1 MRLFSFVCA
10 SLLVLSFNF
19 AAQEKP
25 VDGAPARTD
34 EESAKKAEKI
44 ALAVGWVVNP
54 DADVREMGRKT
65 LVELGR
71 DAIPAIERKLAEK
84 QALDLVQVLRII
96 DRTPGAA
103 DAWVAEKELRDIE
116 ADEQYKKEAERLP
129 KDSLDKLL
137 YVKYQEAMA
146 HVRHKNYQRAFDM
159 ANGLIALDPRS
170 THLDDYKRLRR
181 HCENMIT
188 QTTLIEAKILQPKVW
203 FVEGEAVEL
212 SVRMKNLWKAP
223 VTLSWEKGTEKEPGG
238 GLLLLDVDVTLKD
251 MAGASMSDQRHQDLR
266 FEEEVPIGP
275 GAQWEKKFVLDTST
289 AVEDTKQIRTVTV
302 GGWTQPAKVQ
312 TDGVNIT
319 RRIQFEPAVVRILP
333 KRFEKFLDNPLHWLG
348 KMIDDGDPQQIYVC
362 SQLLEGDD
370 KDKGAEKLI
379 NLLAKSNTLTSK
391 TYAANILTALTG
403 VSLGNDPR
411 RWESWLR
418 NKSLN
423 PKDSK
428 KR

>member
-1 MRLFSFVCA
+1 MRLIAFAFA

-19 AAQEKP
+19 AAQDK
-25 VDGAPARTD
+25 DGAPGKTD
-34 EESAKKAEKI
+34 DEGAKRAEKI
-44 ALAVGWVVNP
+44 ALAVGWLVNE
-54 DADVREMGRKT
+54 DADVREMGKKT
-65 LVELGR
+65 LVEIGH

-84 QALDLVQVLRII
+84 QALDLVQILRLI
-96 DRTPGAA
+96 DRSPGAA

-116 ADEQYKKEAERLP
+116 ADEQYKKEAERLS
-129 KDSLDKLL
+129 KDSIEKLM

-146 HVRHKNYQRAFDM
+146 QVRHKNYQRAFDM
-159 ANGLIALDPRS
+159 ANGLIVLDARS
-170 THLDDYKRLRR
+170 THLEDYKRLRR

-188 QTTLIEAKILQPKVW
+188 QTTLIEAKILQPKLWYVD
-203 FVEGEAVEL
+203 GETVEL
-212 SVRMKNLWKAP
+212 SVRMKNLYKAP
-223 VTLSWEKGTEKEPGG
+223 ITLTWEKGTEKEPGG

-251 MAGASMSDQRHQDLR
+251 MGGASMSDQRHQDLR

-275 GAQWEKKFVLDTST
+275 GAQWEKKFTLDTST
-289 AVEDTKQIRTVTV
+289 AVEDTKQIRTVSV
-302 GGWTQPAKVQ
+302 GGWTQPAKVH

-319 RRIQFEPAVVRILP
+319 RRIQFEPAVVRIVP
-333 KRFEKFLDNPLHWLG
+333 KRYEKFLDNPLHWLE

-370 KDKGAEKLI
+370 KDKGTEKLI

-391 TYAANILTALTG
+391 TYAANILTGLTG
-403 VSLGNDPR
+403 VSLGTDPR

-423 PKDSK
+423 PKDTK
-428 KR
+428 KK